1 MVRASRPVKFFEQL
15 GDRMKAFIFDM
26 DGVIVDSEPLHSRV
40 KMETFE
46 HFGLHF
52 DAGELERYM
61 GRTSA
66 DIFSDV
72 LAREHR
78 TDVTAEEI
86 ADYKHRHYLELVEQ
100 GALAP
105 IPGSL
110 ALIEHLRE
118 AGVPLA
124 LATSSWRRVV
134 DTILRDWHLLDAFQS
149 VISGADLPKSKPDPA
164 IYRLSAEALGIPP
177 AACTVLEDT
186 SSGVAAAKG
195 AGMRC
200 IGFRS
205 PHSGAQDLSRA
216 DVIVDDLSAIDVAQL
231 K

>member
-1 MVRASRPVKFFEQL
+1 
-15 GDRMKAFIFDM
+15 M

-52 DAGELERYM
+52 DAGELEQYM

-86 ADYKHRHYLELVEQ
+86 ADYKHHRYLELVEE

-110 ALIEHLRE
+110 ALIGRLQA
-118 AGVPLA
+118 AGVL
-124 LATSSWRRVV
+124 
-134 DTILRDWHLLDAFQS
+134 
-149 VISGADLPKSKPDPA
+149 
-164 IYRLSAEALGIPP
+164 
-177 AACTVLEDT
+177 
-186 SSGVAAAKG
+186 
-195 AGMRC
+195 
-200 IGFRS
+200 
-205 PHSGAQDLSRA
+205 
-216 DVIVDDLSAIDVAQL
+216 
-231 K
+231 

>member
-1 MVRASRPVKFFEQL
+1 
-15 GDRMKAFIFDM
+15 M

-40 KMETFE
+40 KMETFK

-52 DAGELERYM
+52 DAGELEQYM

-86 ADYKHRHYLELVEQ
+86 ADYKHHRYLELVEE

-110 ALIEHLRE
+110 ALIGRLQA

-134 DTILRDWHLLDAFQS
+134 ETILREWQ
-149 VISGADLPKSKPDPA
+149 
-164 IYRLSAEALGIPP
+164 
-177 AACTVLEDT
+177 LEDT
-186 SSGVAAAKG
+186 AAGVAAAKG

-205 PHSGAQDLSRA
+205 PHSGAQNLSRA
-216 DVIVDDLSAIDVAQL
+216 DVIVDDLSAIDVARL
-231 K
+231 

>member
-1 MVRASRPVKFFEQL
+1 
-15 GDRMKAFIFDM
+15 MKAFIFDM

-52 DAGELERYM
+52 DAGELAQYM

-86 ADYKHRHYLELVEQ
+86 ADYKHRRYLELVEE
-100 GALAP
+100 GALTP
-105 IPGSL
+105 IDGSL
-110 ALIEHLRE
+110 DLIGRLQA

-134 DTILRDWHLLDAFQS
+134 DAILSDWQLEDVFTS

-164 IYRLSAEALGIPP
+164 IYRLSAEALGAPP
-177 AACTVLEDT
+177 ASCTVLEDT
-186 SSGVAAAKG
+186 SAGVAAAKG

-205 PHSGAQDLSRA
+205 PHSGVQDLSRA
-216 DVIVDDLSAIDVAQL
+216 DVIVDDLAAIDVARL
-231 K
+231 

>member
-1 MVRASRPVKFFEQL
+1 
-15 GDRMKAFIFDM
+15 MKAFIFDM

-52 DAGELERYM
+52 DAGELEQYM

-86 ADYKHRHYLELVEQ
+86 ADYKHHRYLELVEE

-110 ALIEHLRE
+110 ALIGRLQA

-134 DTILRDWHLLDAFQS
+134 ETILREWQLEDTFAS

-164 IYRLSAEALGIPP
+164 IYRL
-177 AACTVLEDT
+177 AADRLH
-186 SSGVAAAKG
+186 VACDECVFIGDLWQTDLYGACL
-195 AGMRC
+195 AGMKPVWMNTE
-200 IGFRS
+200 GS
-205 PHSGAQDLSRA
+205 PVQEYKKIPQIRRLRE
-216 DVIVDDLSAIDVAQL
+216 LL
-231 K
+231 ELNF